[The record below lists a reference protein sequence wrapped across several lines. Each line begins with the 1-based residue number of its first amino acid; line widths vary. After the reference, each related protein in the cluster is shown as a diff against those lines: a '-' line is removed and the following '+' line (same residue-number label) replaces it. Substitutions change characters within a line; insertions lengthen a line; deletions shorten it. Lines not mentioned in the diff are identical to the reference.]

1 MNVVV
6 TQSGKKVNIADI
18 VLPDDVV
25 RTIANM
31 MG

>member
-6 TQSGKKVNIADI
+6 TQNGKKVNIADI

-25 RTIANM
+25 RTIARI
-31 MG
+31 G